1 MTTGDTIQEQTAA
14 LAASIAGQLGKE
26 RVEAA
31 VSRLR
36 GLLDDEGLKCYLG
49 IVQSFQSLDRALPLS
64 LLSSGDAAFQAVAGR
79 SVRTELLSFFSRMG
93 KSKWSVVESLFRGLP
108 RLKGR
113 PDAVILGWAKIAGAL
128 ADKDQDV
135 ALQYLEAGP
144 SMLDSLND
152 EAFERWAERGVEIT
166 QKSWKTG
173 REYFRSSPEVMKKI
187 DVCDLDRWAL
197 LGLLLIDKAPN
208 IKAAYSA
215 HSLLATGASAGKA
228 KKADLAL
235 QYFKSAPQILGKLT
249 MNDLEEWVSRGL
261 ENVNSQADKGKSFFS
276 LQTGASR
283 TTMESLVKGLEL
295 KDIHTV
301 LRDYAE
307 ALTGSK
313 IMLRSSS
320 VFYKNLPGLSRFFS
334 VTDGARIFLPARIET
349 FGDED
354 MNFTTYKWIL
364 THEMAHLLHGTFEL
378 PASEVRA
385 GLGTLP
391 NPRQAFRV
399 FEFLEDERV
408 DFLMMSA
415 YPGLRKDRDLIMSA
429 MLDRER
435 ALGTTQRSIFEQLG
449 LRDVKGYDAS
459 PDAADQLG
467 ALLRDSLDRVL
478 RPDCSARDAFE
489 LTMKLLRS
497 LDKGTACEIPENRE
511 AGNRLFYRGVI
522 DYDLVEN
529 ARQGM
534 KRLKIEFV
542 ERFADRK
549 TIVEPDLVDAALTR
563 IEEEAIIDSEEL
575 LWQVQDPDRLSE
587 LFDQV
592 KAVLDEMEA
601 EKRFRRTVY
610 YDEWDSKMGDY
621 RKDWV
626 RVREMDTP
634 ESSTAYY
641 DRTVSEQYGLV
652 SVLRRYFSMLR
663 PDRIQRFFREERGDD
678 IDFDAMIEAVVE
690 RHAGITPSDRVYIRR
705 EKNLRDVSVAFL
717 VDMSYSTSDELP
729 SGKRIIDVEREGLVL
744 MAEALESIG
753 DQWAVYGFS
762 SNYRDKMDFY
772 VIRDFDEKSPTRFR
786 QRFDYIKPMAQTRL
800 GAAIRHATRLLSRQN
815 SRIRLL
821 ILLSDGR
828 PYDIDYGDA
837 DYAVEDTR
845 HALWEAKRKGV
856 FSYCITVDKKSRD
869 YLPYMYGET
878 NYTLID
884 NVETLPARLPLIY
897 KRLTT

>member
-1 MTTGDTIQEQTAA
+1 MTTEETIQEQIAA
-14 LAASIAGQLGKE
+14 LAASIAGELGKE
-26 RVEAA
+26 RVDGAI
-31 VSRLR
+31 SRVR
-36 GLLDDEGLKCYLG
+36 GLIDDEGLKSFLG
-49 IVQSFQSLDRALPLS
+49 IVRQFQSLDPALPLS
-64 LLSSGDAAFQAVAGR
+64 LLSSGDAALQAVEGL
-79 SVRTELLSFFSRMG
+79 STRTELLSLFSLMG
-93 KSKWSVVESLFRGLP
+93 KPKWSVVESLFRGLP

-113 PDAVILGWAKIAGAL
+113 PDRTILEWARIAGTL

-135 ALQYLEAGP
+135 ALQYLEASP
-144 SMLDSLND
+144 SMLESAGD
-152 EAFERWAERGVEIT
+152 EAFERWAARGAEIT
-166 QKSWKTG
+166 QRSWKTG

-197 LGLLLIDKAPN
+197 LGLLLIDKAPD

-235 QYFKSAPQILGKLT
+235 QYFKSAPQILGRLT
-249 MNDLEEWVSRGL
+249 MKDLEEWVSRGL
-261 ENVNSQADKGKSFFS
+261 ESATSQADKGQSFFS
-276 LQTGASR
+276 LQTGSSR

-307 ALTGSK
+307 ALISAK

-349 FGDED
+349 FSGED
-354 MNFTTYKWIL
+354 LNFTTYKWIL
-364 THEMAHLLHGTFEL
+364 THEMAHLLYGTFEL
-378 PASEVRA
+378 PAAEVRA
-385 GLGTLP
+385 GLGPLP

-408 DFLMMSA
+408 DFLMMSD

-429 MLDRER
+429 YLAR
-435 ALGTTQRSIFEQLG
+435 QRSQGASERSVFEQLG
-449 LRDVKGYDAS
+449 LRGVKGYDAS
-459 PDAADQLG
+459 PDKADQLG
-467 ALLRDSLDRVL
+467 GLLKESLDQVL
-478 RPDCSARDAFE
+478 RPERTSRDVLE
-489 LTMKLLRS
+489 LTRKLIRS
-497 LDKGTACEIPENRE
+497 LGGAEACEISENQE
-511 AGNRLFYRGVI
+511 TGNRLFYRGVI

-549 TIVEPDLVDAALTR
+549 TIVEPDLVDAVLTR

-575 LWQVQDPDRLSE
+575 LWQVQDPDRMSE

-592 KAVLDEMEA
+592 RSVLEEIEA

-641 DRTVSEQYGLV
+641 DKTVSEQYGLV

-729 SGKRIIDVEREGLVL
+729 SGKRIIDIEREGLVL
-744 MAEALESIG
+744 MSEALESIG

-772 VIRDFDEKSPTRFR
+772 VIRDFDEKSPLRFR

-800 GAAIRHATRLLSRQN
+800 GAAIRHASKLLSKQG

>member
-1 MTTGDTIQEQTAA
+1 MTTLNSINVQIAE
-14 LAASIAGQLGKE
+14 LSASIADQFGND
-26 RVEAA
+26 RVDGVVA
-31 VSRLR
+31 RLR
-36 GLLDDEGLKCYLG
+36 GLLDDDGLQFYLG
-49 IVQSFQSLDRALPLS
+49 IVNSFQSLDRALPLS
-64 LLSSGDAAFQAVAGR
+64 LLSSGETALQTVEGR
-79 SVRTELLSFFSRMG
+79 SVRTELLSLLSRMG

-108 RLKGR
+108 HLKGR
-113 PDAVILGWAKIAGAL
+113 PDAVILEWARIAGAL

-135 ALQYLEAGP
+135 ALQYLEASR
-144 SMLDSLND
+144 SMLESIGD
-152 EAFERWAERGVEIT
+152 EAFGQWAARGAEIT
-166 QKSWKTG
+166 LKSWKSG

-197 LGLLLIDKAPN
+197 LGILLIDKAPN

-215 HSLLATGASAGKA
+215 HSLLAAGASAGKA

-235 QYFKSAPQILGKLT
+235 QYFKSAPQILGRLT
-249 MNDLEEWVSRGL
+249 INDLEEWVIRGL
-261 ENVNSQADKGKSFFS
+261 ETAGSHADKGSSFFS
-276 LQTGASR
+276 LQTGSSR

-295 KDIHTV
+295 KDVHTV
-301 LRDYAE
+301 LRDYAQ
-307 ALTGSK
+307 ALIGAK

-334 VTDGARIFLPARIET
+334 VTDGARIFLPTRIET
-349 FGDED
+349 FSDED
-354 MNFTTYKWIL
+354 LNFTTYKWIL
-364 THEMAHLLHGTFEL
+364 THELAHLLHGTFEL
-378 PASEVRA
+378 PASKLKA
-385 GLGTLP
+385 ALGALP
-391 NPRQAFRV
+391 NPIQAFRV

-408 DFLMMSA
+408 DFLMMNA
-415 YPGLRKDRDLIMSA
+415 YPGLQRDRRLILTAFLRQEKDRGA
-429 MLDRER
+429 AER
-435 ALGTTQRSIFEQLG
+435 PVMERIG
-449 LRDVKGYDAS
+449 LREVEGPAAS
-459 PDAADQLG
+459 GSSGPLG
-467 ALLRDSLDRVL
+467 ALLTHALNDLLRQDATVRDSLDRTTEL
-478 RPDCSARDAFE
+478 LKALDAGD
-489 LTMKLLRS
+489 S
-497 LDKGTACEIPENRE
+497 CAINENTE
-511 AGNRLFYRGVI
+511 AAHRLFYRGVI
-522 DYDLVEN
+522 DYDLVDN
-529 ARQGM
+529 ARLGM
-534 KRLKIEFV
+534 KRLVIDLV
-542 ERFADRK
+542 DRLAERKMSVDAAA
-549 TIVEPDLVDAALTR
+549 VDAALTR
-563 IEEEAIIDSEEL
+563 IEESAIIDSEEV
-575 LWQVQDPDRLSE
+575 LWQVTDPDRMAE

-592 KAVLDEMEA
+592 KGVLEEMEK

-610 YDEWDSKMGDY
+610 YDEWDSKIDDY

-634 ESSTAYY
+634 ETSTAFY
-641 DRTVSEQYGLV
+641 DRIVSEQYGLV
-652 SVLRRYFSMLR
+652 SALRRYFSMLR

-717 VDMSYSTSDELP
+717 VDMSYSTGDVLP
-729 SGKRIIDVEREGLVL
+729 SGKTIIDVEREGLVL

-772 VIRDFDEKSPTRFR
+772 VIRDFDEKSPKRFR

-800 GAAIRHATRLLSRQN
+800 GAAIRHATRLLSRQS

-845 HALWEAKRKGV
+845 HALWEGRRKGV
-856 FSYCITVDKKSRD
+856 FSFCITVDKKSRD